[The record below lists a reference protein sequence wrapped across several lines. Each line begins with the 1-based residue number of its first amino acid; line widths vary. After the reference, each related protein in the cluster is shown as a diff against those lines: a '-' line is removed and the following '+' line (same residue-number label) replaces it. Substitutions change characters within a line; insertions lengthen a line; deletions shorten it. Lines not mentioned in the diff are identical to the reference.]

1 MSQHKPI
8 RRVQPRTWIEFEAL
22 EVIELKR
29 IVLDKD
35 AATGVA
41 FFQDVVVP
49 KVRAAAERH
58 GMSLPTAEE
67 LDHER
72 LPG

>member
-1 MSQHKPI
+1 MSQIEGTRAAP
-8 RRVQPRTWIEFEAL
+8 RRTWIEFEAP

-35 AATGVA
+35 RASAVA
-41 FFQDVVVP
+41 FFRDVVVL
-49 KVRAAAERH
+49 KTRAAAERRE
-58 GMSLPTAEE
+58 MTRPRAEGVS
-67 LDHER
+67 DGR

>member
-1 MSQHKPI
+1 MSQSEATRPAP
-8 RRVQPRTWIEFEAL
+8 RRTWIELEAP

-35 AATGVA
+35 AVGAGV
-41 FFQDVVVP
+41 FFHDVVVP
-49 KVRAAAERH
+49 KVRAAAERQ
-58 GMSLPTAEE
+58 GIVVAIEE
-67 LDHER
+67 GPGHER

>member
-1 MSQHKPI
+1 MNPYQPV
-8 RRVQPRTWIEFEAL
+8 RRPPRTWIEFEAP

-35 AATGVA
+35 AAAAVA

-58 GMSLPTAEE
+58 GMRLPIAEE

>member
-1 MSQHKPI
+1 MSPSVPRAQ
-8 RRVQPRTWIEFEAL
+8 RASRTWIELEAA

-35 AATGVA
+35 AAGATS
-41 FFQDVVVP
+41 FFADVVVP
-49 KVRAAAERH
+49 KVRAAAERQ
-58 GMSLPTAEE
+58 GMRVTSDEGAGR
-67 LDHER
+67 ER

>member
-1 MSQHKPI
+1 MNPYQPI
-8 RRVQPRTWIEFEAL
+8 RRPPPRTWIEFEAPK
-22 EVIELKR
+22 VIELKR

-35 AATGVA
+35 VAAAVVL
-41 FFQDVVVP
+41 FQDVVVP

-58 GMSLPTAEE
+58 GMRLPTAEE
-67 LDHER
+67 LDHEC

>member
-1 MSQHKPI
+1 MSQY
-8 RRVQPRTWIEFEAL
+8 QPTRHALHRTWIEFEAP

-35 AATGVA
+35 AETALA
-41 FFQDVVVP
+41 FFQDVIVP

-58 GMSLPTAEE
+58 GMPLPTAAE

>member
-1 MSQHKPI
+1 MSQY
-8 RRVQPRTWIEFEAL
+8 QPTRHAPHRMWIEFEAP

-35 AATGVA
+35 AETALA
-41 FFQDVVVP
+41 FFQDVIVP
-49 KVRAAAERH
+49 RVRAPAERH
-58 GMSLPTAEE
+58 GIPLPSAEAS
-67 LDHER
+67 DHDR